1 MNKQRLEQLFS
12 GLLVLSFFLPWV
24 DDGFISLSAMQY
36 PGFVLGISGN
46 GQAAFLYALYLIPV
60 LAVAVILF
68 SFQGKNT
75 KVLSLVLGAL
85 SIVLG
90 GYILYEGA
98 FAFGSFI
105 AILAGL
111 GIVVT
116 ELKEDWEHYISI
128 SSVSNVFQPFQISN
142 DYLDKGNDN
151 LDKGFLGH
159 PIGLRTLFLTEM
171 WERMSY
177 YGMRALLVLYM
188 TGTITNFNPGL
199 GWTQMESQA
208 IYGIY
213 VGMVYFMVVPGG
225 WIADNI
231 LGHQKAVL
239 YGAMIIALGHFTLAI
254 PVEQTFFL
262 GLIFVVLGTGLLKGN
277 ISTIVGKLYKEDDSR
292 RESGY
297 TIFYMAINIGSTL
310 GFLVCS
316 YLGEKIGWHWGF
328 GAAGIGMSFGVLQ
341 FIFSKKL
348 LGVAGINPNPME
360 DRRRAKLVLGTK
372 VSLGVM
378 FVVIASGL
386 LGFYSIEPRVF
397 AENFSYFLTVVAG
410 LYFLYLFFFAG
421 LTSAEKRNLL
431 LLGLLFIGAAAFWS
445 GFDQSA
451 SSLSIFARDYTD
463 LSVSGYII
471 PVGWLQFANPIF
483 VVIFAPIFAGIWTHL
498 GRINLNPALPIK
510 FALGLVLMAVSF
522 VIMLFAVELAMET
535 APVGMRWLILTYLL
549 QTWGELTLSPI
560 GLAAFSRY
568 SPKKYI
574 GQMFGLWFLASAI
587 GGVLAGLLGGDA
599 MDAGLE
605 SISPVF
611 NFMIKYYLAIALI
624 LIVLSR
630 FIKRPD
636 SPKSE
641 DKEAAN

>member
-1 MNKQRLEQLFS
+1 MSN
-12 GLLVLSFFLPWV
+12 
-24 DDGFISLSAMQY
+24 
-36 PGFVLGISGN
+36 
-46 GQAAFLYALYLIPV
+46 
-60 LAVAVILF
+60 
-68 SFQGKNT
+68 
-75 KVLSLVLGAL
+75 
-85 SIVLG
+85 
-90 GYILYEGA
+90 
-98 FAFGSFI
+98 
-105 AILAGL
+105 
-111 GIVVT
+111 
-116 ELKEDWEHYISI
+116 
-128 SSVSNVFQPFQISN
+128 SSVSS
-142 DYLDKGNDN
+142 DY

-188 TGTITNFNPGL
+188 TGAVTNFNPGL

-254 PVEQTFFL
+254 PIQQTFFL

-277 ISTIVGKLYKEDDSR
+277 ISTIVGKLYKEDDGR

-341 FIFSKKL
+341 FIYSKKL

-372 VSLGVM
+372 ISLGVM
-378 FVVIASGL
+378 VVVIASGL
-386 LGFYSIEPRVF
+386 LGFYSIEPRGF

-421 LTSAEKRNLL
+421 LTSAEKRNLIL
-431 LLGLLFIGAAAFWS
+431 LALLFVGAAAFWS

-471 PVGWLQFANPIF
+471 PIGWLQFANPIF

-522 VIMLFAVELAMET
+522 VIMLFAVELAMQT

-599 MDAGLE
+599 LDAGLE

-624 LIVLSR
+624 LVVLSR
-630 FIKRPD
+630 FIKKPA
-636 SPKSE
+636 SPNPE
-641 DKEAAN
+641 DETASN

>member
-1 MNKQRLEQLFS
+1 MSN
-12 GLLVLSFFLPWV
+12 
-24 DDGFISLSAMQY
+24 
-36 PGFVLGISGN
+36 
-46 GQAAFLYALYLIPV
+46 
-60 LAVAVILF
+60 
-68 SFQGKNT
+68 
-75 KVLSLVLGAL
+75 
-85 SIVLG
+85 
-90 GYILYEGA
+90 
-98 FAFGSFI
+98 
-105 AILAGL
+105 
-111 GIVVT
+111 
-116 ELKEDWEHYISI
+116 
-128 SSVSNVFQPFQISN
+128 SSVSS
-142 DYLDKGNDN
+142 DY

-188 TGTITNFNPGL
+188 TGAVTNFNPGL

-254 PVEQTFFL
+254 PIQQTFFL

-277 ISTIVGKLYKEDDSR
+277 ISTIVGKLYKEDDGR

-341 FIFSKKL
+341 FIYSKKL

-372 VSLGVM
+372 ISLGVM
-378 FVVIASGL
+378 VVVIASGL
-386 LGFYSIEPRVF
+386 LGFYSIEPRGF

-421 LTSAEKRNLL
+421 LTSAEKRNLIL
-431 LLGLLFIGAAAFWS
+431 LALLFVGAAAFWS

-471 PVGWLQFANPIF
+471 PIGWLQFANPIF

-510 FALGLVLMAVSF
+510 FAFGLLLMAVSF

-599 MDAGLE
+599 LDAGLE

-630 FIKRPD
+630 FIKKPA
-636 SPKSE
+636 SPNPE
-641 DKEAAN
+641 DETASN

>member
-1 MNKQRLEQLFS
+1 MSN
-12 GLLVLSFFLPWV
+12 
-24 DDGFISLSAMQY
+24 
-36 PGFVLGISGN
+36 
-46 GQAAFLYALYLIPV
+46 
-60 LAVAVILF
+60 
-68 SFQGKNT
+68 
-75 KVLSLVLGAL
+75 
-85 SIVLG
+85 
-90 GYILYEGA
+90 
-98 FAFGSFI
+98 
-105 AILAGL
+105 
-111 GIVVT
+111 
-116 ELKEDWEHYISI
+116 
-128 SSVSNVFQPFQISN
+128 SSVSS
-142 DYLDKGNDN
+142 DY

-188 TGTITNFNPGL
+188 TGAVTNFNPGL

-254 PVEQTFFL
+254 PIQQTFFL

-341 FIFSKKL
+341 FIYSKKL
-348 LGVAGINPNPME
+348 LGVAGINPNSME

-372 VSLGVM
+372 ISLGVM
-378 FVVIASGL
+378 VVVIASGL
-386 LGFYSIEPRVF
+386 LGFYSIEPRGF

-421 LTSAEKRNLL
+421 LTSAEKRNLIL
-431 LLGLLFIGAAAFWS
+431 LALLFVGAAAFWS

-599 MDAGLE
+599 LDTGLE

-630 FIKRPD
+630 FIKKPA
-636 SPKSE
+636 SPNPE
-641 DKEAAN
+641 DETASN

>member
-1 MNKQRLEQLFS
+1 MSN
-12 GLLVLSFFLPWV
+12 
-24 DDGFISLSAMQY
+24 
-36 PGFVLGISGN
+36 
-46 GQAAFLYALYLIPV
+46 
-60 LAVAVILF
+60 
-68 SFQGKNT
+68 
-75 KVLSLVLGAL
+75 
-85 SIVLG
+85 
-90 GYILYEGA
+90 
-98 FAFGSFI
+98 
-105 AILAGL
+105 
-111 GIVVT
+111 
-116 ELKEDWEHYISI
+116 
-128 SSVSNVFQPFQISN
+128 SSVSS
-142 DYLDKGNDN
+142 DY

-188 TGTITNFNPGL
+188 TGTVTNFNPGL

-254 PVEQTFFL
+254 PIQQTFFL

-277 ISTIVGKLYKEDDSR
+277 ISTIVGKLYKEDDGR

-341 FIFSKKL
+341 FIYSKKL

-372 VSLGVM
+372 ISLGVM

-386 LGFYSIEPRVF
+386 LGFYSIEPRGF

-421 LTSAEKRNLL
+421 LTSAEKRNLI
-431 LLGLLFIGAAAFWS
+431 LLGLLFVGAAAFWS

-510 FALGLVLMAVSF
+510 FAFGLMLMAVSF

-599 MDAGLE
+599 MDTGLE

-630 FIKRPD
+630 FIKKPA
-636 SPKSE
+636 SPNPE
-641 DKEAAN
+641 DETASN